1 MTCLTGRAGGQA
13 KAWMDPATTSKFRL
27 MRGAEEYKP
36 VLRELIEASQL
47 PVEYGGAPCARA

>member
-1 MTCLTGRAGGQA
+1 
-13 KAWMDPATTSKFRL
+13 MDPATTSKFRL